1 MWMGFLRNG
10 RQIDVWDADEG
21 GNRRPMVFYTSQP
34 TFLLVGWR
42 VRHVARVG
50 CCILHVRGFVASV
63 TPLSHGTRA
72 YDDDDDDDDDSDD
85 SDDDSE
91 EFQTAFLVFWRSS
104 R

>member
-1 MWMGFLRNG
+1 MCGMQMRGG
-10 RQIDVWDADEG
+10 IDVRWCFIRPSPLSCWWG
-21 GNRRPMVFYTSQP
+21 GGYVMWR
-34 TFLLVGWR
+34 GWG
-42 VRHVARVG
+42 AAF
-50 CCILHVRGFVASV
+50 LHVRGFVASV